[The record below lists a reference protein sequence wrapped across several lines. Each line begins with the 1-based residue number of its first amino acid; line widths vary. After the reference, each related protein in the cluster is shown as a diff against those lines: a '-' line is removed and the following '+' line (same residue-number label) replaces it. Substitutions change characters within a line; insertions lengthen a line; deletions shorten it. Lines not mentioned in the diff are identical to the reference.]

1 MKLLDNNIPQALRS
15 PTSGLAEC
23 LRAFGRARPVERVVL
38 FGSYARGQQR
48 PDSDV
53 DLCIVAEGAENQ
65 LAAAREFRR
74 AIRDVRPKP
83 ALTLIPITPARF
95 DEKMAAGDYFFK
107 TIREEGICVAEKD

>member
-1 MKLLDNNIPQALRS
+1 MKLLNDNIPQVLRD
-15 PTSGLAEC
+15 PDKGLLEC
-23 LRAFGRARPVERVVL
+23 LRAFGRVRPVERVVL

-48 PDSDV
+48 ADSDV

-65 LAAAREFRR
+65 LAAARDFRR

-95 DEKMAAGDYFFK
+95 EEKRAGGDYFFK
-107 TIREEGICVAEKD
+107 TIAEEGICVAEKD